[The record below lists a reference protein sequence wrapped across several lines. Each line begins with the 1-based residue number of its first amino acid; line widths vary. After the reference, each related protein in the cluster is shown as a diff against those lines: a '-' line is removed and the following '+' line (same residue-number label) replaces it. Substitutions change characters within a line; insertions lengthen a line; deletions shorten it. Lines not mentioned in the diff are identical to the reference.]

1 MGKPGV
7 LIQSR
12 EGGDSAVLH
21 FNYQHQKV
29 TWRYMKNWSLLC
41 DPQRTDEREIG
52 GQRRLGTFANADEN
66 SGVKAAFYDQGSKQH
81 LKETLIDATDDDGC

>member
-7 LIQSR
+7 LIQSS

-21 FNYQHQKV
+21 FNDQHQKV

-66 SGVKAAFYDQGSKQH
+66 SGVKAAFYD
-81 LKETLIDATDDDGC
+81 

>member
-7 LIQSR
+7 LIQSS

-29 TWRYMKNWSLLC
+29 TWRYMKNWS
-41 DPQRTDEREIG
+41 DEREIG
-52 GQRRLGTFANADEN
+52 GQRRLDTFANADEN
-66 SGVKAAFYDQGSKQH
+66 SGVKAAFYD
-81 LKETLIDATDDDGC
+81 

>member
-7 LIQSR
+7 LIQSS

-29 TWRYMKNWSLLC
+29 T
-41 DPQRTDEREIG
+41 
-52 GQRRLGTFANADEN
+52 
-66 SGVKAAFYDQGSKQH
+66 
-81 LKETLIDATDDDGC
+81 

>member
-7 LIQSR
+7 LIQSS

-41 DPQRTDEREIG
+41 DPQRTDELEIG
-52 GQRRLGTFANADEN
+52 GQRRLDTFANADEN